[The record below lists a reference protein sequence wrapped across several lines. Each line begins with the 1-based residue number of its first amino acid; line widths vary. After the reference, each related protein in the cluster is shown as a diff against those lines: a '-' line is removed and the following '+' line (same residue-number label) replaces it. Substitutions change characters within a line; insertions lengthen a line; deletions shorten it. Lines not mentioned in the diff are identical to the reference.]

1 MLSVKVFTSS
11 RPLQEGRLVRL
22 IASFCLT
29 GSEDSFDEIQESD
42 VIRSQPVG
50 QIAFGA
56 QSPTARLP
64 EVALV
69 TGEEGEKHIVQVQ
82 LAGDK
87 TV

>member
-1 MLSVKVFTSS
+1 MWEK
-11 RPLQEGRLVRL
+11 GRVDKRVT
-22 IASFCLT
+22 AGFRST

-56 QSPTARLP
+56 RSPTARLP

-82 LAGDK
+82 FKLETRPCEPRIHG
-87 TV
+87 

>member
-1 MLSVKVFTSS
+1 MGEKGGSTRQLTAGFHS
-11 RPLQEGRLVRL
+11 
-22 IASFCLT
+22 T

-56 QSPTARLP
+56 RSPTARLP

-82 LAGDK
+82 FSWRRHCENFVHGL
-87 TV
+87 